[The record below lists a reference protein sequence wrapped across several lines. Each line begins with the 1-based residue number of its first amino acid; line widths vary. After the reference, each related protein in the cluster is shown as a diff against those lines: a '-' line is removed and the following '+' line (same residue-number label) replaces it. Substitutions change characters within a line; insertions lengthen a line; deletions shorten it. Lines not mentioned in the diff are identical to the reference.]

1 MIPRSVLDSHHVR
14 VRGDNPWQQ
23 RARLHQALWREQH
36 SLPAGLHNGSPL
48 GSRLETSVAQPP
60 KLRNYLSAPA
70 REQVQKAVADAPRT
84 GALLFRPRLW
94 VDLLSSQPLC
104 FNLFGPL
111 AADLELATTTLS
123 QIWPD
128 IRAVH
133 DIRFEWS
140 PGRNDAAYTTNQSAF
155 DVFIEYD
162 GDHGHSFIGIEVKYH
177 EDLRGTP
184 ASNKDG
190 HYVEIARNT
199 AAFDPSTFPLLS
211 TLPLQQIWLDHL
223 LALRMLDN
231 SNDGWD
237 AGAFVLLYPVGNT
250 RCAAAAR
257 DYRCCLTGRHTF
269 EARTLDEIVQ
279 AAQLASTDAWPHEVH
294 HRYLDPALVNA
305 AITELPPGDQTSPGR
320 LRDG

>member
-1 MIPRSVLDSHHVR
+1 M
-14 VRGDNPWQQ
+14 
-23 RARLHQALWREQH
+23 
-36 SLPAGLHNGSPL
+36 
-48 GSRLETSVAQPP
+48 
-60 KLRNYLSAPA
+60 RNYLSTPA
-70 REQVQKAVADAPRT
+70 REQVQKAVTDAPRT

-111 AADLELATTTLS
+111 AADLELATTALR

-128 IRAVH
+128 IRAVR

-140 PGRNDAAYTTNQSAF
+140 PGRNDATYTANRSAF

-190 HYVEIARNT
+190 LYVEIAKRT

-211 TLPLQQIWLDHL
+211 ALPLQQIWLDHL
-223 LALRMLDN
+223 LALRMLDR

-237 AGAFVLLYPVGNT
+237 AGTFVLLYPVGNMH
-250 RCAAAAR
+250 CAAAAR
-257 DYRCCLTGRHTF
+257 DYGRCLVGGQTF

-279 AAQLASTDAWPHEVH
+279 AAQLATTDAWPDEVH
-294 HRYLDPALVNA
+294 NRYLNPAPVNT
-305 AITELPPGDQTSPGR
+305 AINEVPPSEQTSPGGLHDR
-320 LRDG
+320 

>member
-1 MIPRSVLDSHHVR
+1 M
-14 VRGDNPWQQ
+14 
-23 RARLHQALWREQH
+23 
-36 SLPAGLHNGSPL
+36 
-48 GSRLETSVAQPP
+48 
-60 KLRNYLSAPA
+60 A
-70 REQVQKAVADAPRT
+70 REQVHKAVTDAPRT

-104 FNLFGPL
+104 FNMFGPL
-111 AADLELATTTLS
+111 AADLELATTTLR

-128 IRAVH
+128 IRAVR

-140 PGRNDAAYTTNQSAF
+140 PGRIDATYTANRSAF

-190 HYVEIARNT
+190 LYVEIARDT
-199 AAFDPSTFPLLS
+199 AAFDPSTFHLLS
-211 TLPLQQIWLDHL
+211 ALPLQQIWLDHL

-237 AGAFVLLYPVGNT
+237 AGTFVLLYPVGNT
-250 RCAAAAR
+250 RCAVAGR
-257 DYRCCLTGRHTF
+257 DYGRCLIDSRTF
-269 EARTLDEIVQ
+269 EARTLDEVVQ
-279 AAQLASTDAWPHEVH
+279 AMRLVTTDAWPDEVYA
-294 HRYLDPALVNA
+294 RYLDAALVNTT
-305 AITELPPGDQTSPGR
+305 ITTLPPSEQPSPGGLCDR
-320 LRDG
+320 